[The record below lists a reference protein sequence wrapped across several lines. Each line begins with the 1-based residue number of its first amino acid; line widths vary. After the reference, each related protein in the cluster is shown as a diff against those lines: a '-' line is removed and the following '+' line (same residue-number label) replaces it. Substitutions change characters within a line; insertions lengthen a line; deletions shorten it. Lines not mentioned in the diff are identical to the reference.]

1 MCTSD
6 LCNANDYNIHVE
18 RANRLFAE
26 GRPATTTT
34 TNTNN
39 NNVGISSPNLLNSK
53 TISSNRSSIFLLDS
67 SPEDLSPLNLPSM
80 NSVIG
85 LSSSFSPKLFAQKVD
100 SKILREGDVEREE
113 VLWEED
119 NDQDE
124 SRRTPRQIRPQGN
137 NNQS

>member
-18 RANRLFAE
+18 RANRLFEE
-26 GRPATTTT
+26 GRPAATTTS
-34 TNTNN
+34 TNN

-53 TISSNRSSIFLLDS
+53 TISSNRSSILLLDS
-67 SPEDLSPLNLPSM
+67 SPEDLSPFNLPSM
-80 NSVIG
+80 NSVFG

-137 NNQS
+137 NNNQS